1 MGGQPAS
8 ALPLSLLLRPRS
20 FGWDYRNTCQINL
33 NDVLMELSP
42 GTAETVL
49 YDPYLQN
56 GANSLYPIPVKIT
69 NYVPS
74 ALVNDGNA
82 GAREQRF

>member
-1 MGGQPAS
+1 
-8 ALPLSLLLRPRS
+8 
-20 FGWDYRNTCQINL
+20 
-33 NDVLMELSP
+33 MELSP